1 MSKNPTLLN
10 AKKRKI
16 INIVVDM
23 LDEGGLKDLRIQD
36 ICYAAG
42 ISIGAFYSAF
52 PSKSDI
58 LTEMYQ
64 INCKE
69 FSKLNETVF
78 RKRLPTE
85 ALQTFA
91 DMYAEHTY
99 QLGPHVNQLF
109 LQDSL
114 NCSTAY
120 LRCRTHIT
128 CIIEEMVARGLADG
142 SLRSES
148 TAPELAEMLTTL
160 MYAFRVQWASQIG
173 RYDLVKSIHD
183 TMSCILVGLQAS
195 S

>member
-16 INIVVDM
+16 INAVISM
-23 LDEGGLKDLRIQD
+23 LDEEGLKNVKIQD
-36 ICYAAG
+36 ICDVVG
-42 ISIGAFYSAF
+42 ISTGAFYNAF
-52 PSKSDI
+52 PSKTDI
-58 LTEMYQ
+58 IAEMYK

-69 FSKLNETVF
+69 FSRFNETVF
-78 RKRLPTE
+78 RKHPPAE
-85 ALQTFA
+85 ALQIFA

-99 QLGPHVNQLF
+99 KLGPHVNQLF

-114 NCSTAY
+114 NCAPSY

-128 CIIEEMVARGLADG
+128 GIIEEMVARGLADG
-142 SLRSES
+142 SLCSES

-183 TMSCILVGLQAS
+183 TMSCILVGLQS
-195 S
+195 PS